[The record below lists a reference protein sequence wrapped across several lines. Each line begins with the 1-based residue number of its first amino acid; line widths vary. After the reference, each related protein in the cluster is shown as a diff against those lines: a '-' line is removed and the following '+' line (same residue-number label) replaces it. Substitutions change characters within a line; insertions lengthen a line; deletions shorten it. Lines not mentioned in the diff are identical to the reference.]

1 MSNTP
6 SFSYHA
12 DGSLSCATGREAVE
26 CVRVAT
32 LMSAIGLLSKGI
44 QPTRGF
50 TMKRGLDMATHYTG
64 KTYKRSQAEA
74 ARADLKVWLETMKST
89 IPVVN

>member
-1 MSNTP
+1 MTNP
-6 SFSYHA
+6 SFSYHK
-12 DGSLSCATGREAVE
+12 DGSLSVASGREAVE

-32 LMSAIGLLSKGI
+32 LMSAIGLLKHGI

-50 TMKRGLDMATHYTG
+50 TMKKALDMATTYTA
-64 KTYKRSQAEA
+64 KSYKRTEAET
-74 ARADLKVWLETMKST
+74 ARADLKVWLENMKST